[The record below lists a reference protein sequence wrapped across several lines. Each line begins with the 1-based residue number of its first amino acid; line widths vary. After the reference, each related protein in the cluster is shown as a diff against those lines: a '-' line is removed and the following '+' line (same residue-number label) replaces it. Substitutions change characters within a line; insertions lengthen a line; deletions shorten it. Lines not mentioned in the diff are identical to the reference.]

1 MSIPV
6 FSGKCSQC
14 SCILHKKKYFACSE
28 CGQFICKDDFRLHPD
43 SQVTYCVSCYETC
56 LKNDVFLELEPELKS
71 IKSNLFKSKEKLK
84 QAKREKNEK
93 IQTIERLRK
102 LVSNIDNLFI
112 DKLNNLKDKVSQ
124 ENENMRTK
132 TQAINDL
139 GNSVRELNEMVENEK
154 IKLQEINQEHLN
166 ELRSLECIHQENATL
181 RTNIQD
187 IHKEIKN
194 RVPYDRLRSLAC
206 EECKSRIKKK
216 FRNEI
221 LAANVAKGSVVESV
235 LKQRMSAR
243 PSVVPSNSAKAG
255 AAGPKEACCLIT

>member
-14 SCILHKKKYFACSE
+14 SCVLQKKKYFACSE
-28 CGQFICKDDFRLHPD
+28 CGQFICKDDYRLHPD
-43 SQVTYCVSCYETC
+43 TSVTYCISCYEVC

-93 IQTIERLRK
+93 TQTIERLRK
-102 LVSNIDNLFI
+102 LVSNNEKLFV
-112 DKLNNLKDKVSQ
+112 DKLNNLKTKLSQ
-124 ENENMRTK
+124 ENENIRSK
-132 TQAINDL
+132 TQATYDL
-139 GNSVRELNEMVENEK
+139 TNSVKELAETVENEK
-154 IKLQEINQEHLN
+154 RKLQEINQEHLN
-166 ELRSLECIHQENATL
+166 ELKTLECIHQENAAL
-181 RTNIQD
+181 RTSIQET
-187 IHKEIKN
+187 HKEIKN

-206 EECKSRIKKK
+206 EECKSKIKKR

-235 LKQRMSAR
+235 LKQRMSTR
-243 PSVVPSNSAKAG
+243 PSVVPASGAKAG